1 MDKLIELLP
10 AFLAGL
16 LPALPV
22 FATSILALVRN
33 FKNTKHAE
41 ELMEVFTNVKK
52 GNINVNEMVEK
63 TKSVINLV
71 QQEFLDEFKKIKDD
85 LINDLKS
92 DIQNIIL
99 SVDGKIKKLEE
110 ESHKEVLRIREEY
123 KQKVLNLENKAR
135 AEPEQTN
142 LLELEVED
150 DV

>member
-123 KQKVLNLENKAR
+123 KQKVLSLENKAR
-135 AEPEQTN
+135 AEPEKN
-142 LLELEVED
+142 LIELEVED

>member
-123 KQKVLNLENKAR
+123 KQKVLSLENKAR

-142 LLELEVED
+142 LIELEVED